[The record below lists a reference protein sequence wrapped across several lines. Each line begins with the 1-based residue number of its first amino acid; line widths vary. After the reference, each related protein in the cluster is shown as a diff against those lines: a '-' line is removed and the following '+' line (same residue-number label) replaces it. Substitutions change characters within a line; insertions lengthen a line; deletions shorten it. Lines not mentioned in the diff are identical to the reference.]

1 MAFGGSRD
9 RKELKKVTLIPEFA
23 GRTREGERKRVYI
36 PELTEK
42 S

>member
-23 GRTREGERKRVYI
+23 GSMRKGERKSVYI